1 MLQTSP
7 FGRISGIER
16 VRAAED
22 LPLYLPDT
30 QITLL
35 VTNTEYN
42 AKIEN
47 DLETGKQ
54 IASIRDTLL
63 KNNRLGKEMRLELEK
78 ISDTSS
84 RTILREI
91 D

>member
-1 MLQTSP
+1 MVIDSP
-7 FGRISGIER
+7 FGRISGLER

-30 QITLL
+30 QITFL

-42 AKIEN
+42 AEIQK
-47 DLETGKQ
+47 DLETGKK
-54 IASIRDTLL
+54 ISSIKNTFQ

-84 RTILREI
+84 RTIVEEI
-91 D
+91 S